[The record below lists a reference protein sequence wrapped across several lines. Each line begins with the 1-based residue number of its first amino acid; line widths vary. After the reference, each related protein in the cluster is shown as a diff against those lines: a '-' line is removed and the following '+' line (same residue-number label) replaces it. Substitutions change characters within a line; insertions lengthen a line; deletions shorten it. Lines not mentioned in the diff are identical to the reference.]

1 MDKDILKDAREDFK
15 RAAEAESEQRKVSL
29 DDLEFAKL
37 GKQWPQ
43 EVEEKRRQE
52 GRPCLTI
59 NRLPSFVKQVT
70 NDARMNRPSITT
82 KPVGDGSDK
91 ETARILND
99 LIRNIET
106 QSSAD
111 IIYDTA
117 LDFAVVMG
125 FGYFVI
131 RTDYTCDDA
140 FEQDIF
146 MERVS
151 NPFSVYGDP
160 DSKEATSIDWNKA
173 FIADWYS
180 KSQFKRKWGDA
191 EAASFEL
198 DGSDDATAM
207 WFEDDKIRVAE
218 YWTRDEVN
226 VPLLKLSDGMVMH
239 EPEYIKIKDLLDAQG
254 VTVVSDRPGKSYKVK
269 QRIVSGVDV
278 LEENDWLGR
287 YIPIVPMYGEEVNV
301 NGKRHFLSLIRFAK
315 DPQRMFNYW
324 RTASTELVA
333 LAPKAPFIGAVG
345 AFATDAAKWQTA
357 NTDTHAYIEY
367 DPVPG
372 EPPPQRQMF
381 AGVPAGALQE
391 ALNASDDMKSIMG
404 IFDAS
409 LGAKSNE
416 TSGRAIMA
424 RQREGDTSTFNFID
438 NRNRAVEHGGKI
450 IVDLI
455 PKIYTVPRIMRC
467 IKEDGSVYNV
477 PVNQPVIPQPTTQ
490 PGQPPE
496 QFQQAEQMIEGVT
509 KIFDLTAG
517 KYDVSVV
524 AGPSFTTKRE
534 EAANQMMEFIRV
546 FPQSAPLIGD
556 LLAKNLDWPGSE
568 EIAARLKAMLPPQ
581 AAGQINPMVQQL
593 QQMLQQQDGQAK
605 QAVAQLQGQIA
616 ELQQQLKDKAAQ
628 EAIKAEEL
636 RIKEYEAQTDRIKVQ
651 GELEVKQT
659 EGQLKAA
666 ELLRQPFS
674 VAPIGPQ

>member
-1 MDKDILKDAREDFK
+1 MDKDILEQAREDFK
-15 RAAEAESEQRKVSL
+15 RAAETESDQRKVSL
-29 DDLEFAKL
+29 DDLEFCKL
-37 GKQWPQ
+37 GKQWAQ

-106 QSSAD
+106 TSSAD
-111 IIYDTA
+111 IVYDTA
-117 LDFAVVMG
+117 LEFSVVMG
-125 FGYFVI
+125 VGYFLV
-131 RTDYTCDDA
+131 RTEYSTDDA
-140 FEQDIF
+140 FEQDICL
-146 MERVS
+146 ERVA

-160 DSKEATSIDWNKA
+160 DSKEATSIDWNTA
-173 FIADWYS
+173 FVADFYS
-180 KSQFKRKWGDA
+180 KSAFKRKWPGAD
-191 EAASFEL
+191 AASFEL
-198 DGSDDATAM
+198 EGADDATAL

-218 YWTRDEVN
+218 YWTRDEVQI
-226 VPLLKLSDGMVMH
+226 PLLKLSDGMVMH
-239 EPEYIKIKDLLDAQG
+239 EPEYLKIKDLLDAQG
-254 VTVVSDRPGKSYKVK
+254 ITVVSDRPSKSHKVK

-333 LAPKAPFIGAVG
+333 LAPKAPFVGAVG
-345 AFATDAAKWQTA
+345 AFSTDAAKWQTA

-424 RQREGDTSTFNFID
+424 RQREGDVSTFNFID

-477 PVNQPVIPQPTTQ
+477 PVNQPVMPQPPTQ

-496 QFQQAEQMIEGVT
+496 VFEPAEVAIEGVT
-509 KIFDLTAG
+509 KIFDLTTG
-517 KYDVSVV
+517 KYDVAVV

-546 FPQSAPLIGD
+546 FPQAAPLIGD
-556 LLAKNLDWPGSE
+556 LLAKNLDWPGAE

-581 AAGQINPMVQQL
+581 AAGQVNPMVQQL

-616 ELQQQLKDKAAQ
+616 ELQQQVKEKATQDAL
-628 EAIKAEEL
+628 KAEEL

-674 VAPIGPQ
+674 VAPIGSQ